1 MNRWSETDPE
11 SGLKFTLEE
20 VDKGKFVLNT
30 TYNNIKI
37 DIKHY
42 DFRIGGLKLF
52 HKMLGKA
59 IKDYTKNAKSLRL

>member
-1 MNRWSETDPE
+1 MIRKWEELDPE

-42 DFRIGGLKLF
+42 DFKIGGLKLF
-52 HKMLGKA
+52 RKMLSKA
-59 IKDYTKNAKSLRL
+59 IKDIK